1 MFNSNFKMWARFRSE
16 SDGLVCV
23 LFTPVV
29 GWEKTDEGEYTALVL
44 APPGLGL
51 DGTAIPVNY
60 SAVIRDFGQI
70 TGFVL
75 DESIKETVEKV
86 MQWQLEDDDNRAVSV
101 YPKLPSM

>member
-70 TGFVL
+70 NGFVL
-75 DESIKETVEKV
+75 DESIKETIEKS
-86 MQWQLEDDDNRAVSV
+86 MKWQLEDDDNRAVSV